1 MRHRLLPPMLSL
13 VAISIAAASP
23 DQTGVDPL
31 KTEGY
36 LLPPRA
42 IADAALAPWYKN
54 ISLGSLN
61 ATGLYALITDRD
73 GAPPLARLARP
84 YEKLGGLQVDRQAVR
99 ERSLYVRSAAGY
111 RILNTAT
118 GALKSVTIPTGA
130 RVSNAVWSPDGN
142 QFAFLAHFEDRSELW
157 VSDLEGRTHR
167 ATDRPLLPV
176 SVTNPTWT
184 RTGEL
189 AAIFRPDGFRG
200 LPERGPLP
208 SSPRILSST
217 PAKEKLVVFASLL
230 QTPEDTAI
238 YRTAVTGQLALVAP
252 GGRFRSVGKPAPYRG
267 IEVSPTGEF
276 FLATYLDGPVSYIL
290 PESSFGERDAIIDV
304 NGKEL
309 AELEKRPI
317 QTEDE
322 APKPKDDAR
331 RAIRWRADGAGL
343 SFLQLGPAD
352 KDKKRK
358 DRLLLWKAPFTDK
371 DVTTVYEQDN
381 RISSVN
387 YTSDAK
393 QFTVTDSQDGKTRI
407 RLFALG
413 KPESRTIAEFKADE
427 ADITGTLI
435 NAPDG
440 TLRINADRYVYFGG
454 TNKRQDV
461 LKDPV
466 RPWIEQVDL
475 TDGKRTRLFEG
486 AADAYESATMT
497 TNDAIVVSRQSR
509 TEVPDLY
516 AQNLTT
522 KTRLRLTENVNYVP
536 DLTRAKIEYIPVTRA
551 DGMKFWV
558 KVTSPAEGVF
568 RRKAFFWFYPSEF
581 KDQKA
586 YDDGRKNLNPN
597 LFTPV
602 SGGSKTILLRAG
614 YVLVEPD
621 CPIFANYGASNDSYV
636 PQLRNNLSAAI
647 DELAKRDII
656 DREKLAIGGH
666 SYGAFS
672 TMNALIHTPFFK
684 AGIAGDGN
692 YNRTLTPYGFQNE
705 SRPLWLGREVYLSM
719 SPILYA
725 DQINAA
731 VLMYHGGDDQNVG
744 TALINSERMFNA
756 LESLGKTAALYVYPY
771 EDHGQIAK
779 ETMLDQWARWVA
791 WLDKYVK

>member
-1 MRHRLLPPMLSL
+1 MRHRISSPLLSL
-13 VAISIAAASP
+13 AAISLASASLTQNSP
-23 DQTGVDPL
+23 DPL

-54 ISLGSLN
+54 TSLGSLN
-61 ATGLYALITDRD
+61 ATGQFSLITERD

-99 ERSLYVRSAAGY
+99 ERSLYVRSAVGF

-118 GALKSVTIPTGA
+118 GALQPVTIPNGA
-130 RVSNAVWSPDGN
+130 RVSNPVWSPDGN
-142 QFAFLAHFEDRSELW
+142 QIAFLAHFEDRSELW
-157 VSDLEGRTHR
+157 VSDLEGRTRR

-176 SVTNPTWT
+176 SVTTPEWT
-184 RTGEL
+184 NAGEL
-189 AAIFRPDGFRG
+189 VAIFRPDGFRG
-200 LPERGPLP
+200 LPARVPVP
-208 SSPRILSST
+208 SSPRILGT
-217 PAKEKLVVFASLL
+217 TTAKEKLYVFASLL
-230 QTPEDTAI
+230 QTPEDTEI
-238 YRTAVTGQLALVAP
+238 YRTAITGQLASVS
-252 GGRFRSVGKPAPYRG
+252 GGGKFRAIGKPAAYRG
-267 IEVSPTGEF
+267 IDASPTGEF
-276 FLATYLDGPVSYIL
+276 IVATYLDGPVSYVF
-290 PESSFGERDAIIDV
+290 PEGSFGERDALIDI

-309 AELEKRPI
+309 VELEKRPL

-322 APKPKDDAR
+322 PPKPKDDAR
-331 RAIRWRADGAGL
+331 RAVRWRPDGAGL

-358 DRLLLWKAPFTDK
+358 DRLVLWKAPFTDK
-371 DVTTVYEQDN
+371 DSTTVYEQDN

-387 YTSDAK
+387 YTADAK

-413 KPESRTIAEFKADE
+413 KPESRTVAEYKSDE
-427 ADITGTLI
+427 AETTGTLI
-435 NAPDG
+435 NTPNG
-440 TLRINADRYVYFGG
+440 FLRINSDRYLYFSG

-475 TDGKRTRLFEG
+475 TDGKRTRLFES
-486 AADAYESATMT
+486 AADAFESATMT
-497 TNDAIVVSRQSR
+497 TNDSVVVSRQSR
-509 TEVPDLY
+509 AEVPDLY

-522 KTRLRLTENVNYVP
+522 KTRLRLTQNINFVP

-621 CPIFANYGASNDSYV
+621 CPIFANYGSSNDSYV
-636 PQLRNNLSAAI
+636 PQLRNNLSAVV

-744 TALINSERMFNA
+744 TALLNSERMFNA
-756 LESLGKTAALYVYPY
+756 LESLGKTASLYVYPY

>member
-1 MRHRLLPPMLSL
+1 
-13 VAISIAAASP
+13 
-23 DQTGVDPL
+23 
-31 KTEGY
+31 
-36 LLPPRA
+36 
-42 IADAALAPWYKN
+42 
-54 ISLGSLN
+54 
-61 ATGLYALITDRD
+61 
-73 GAPPLARLARP
+73 
-84 YEKLGGLQVDRQAVR
+84 
-99 ERSLYVRSAAGY
+99 
-111 RILNTAT
+111 
-118 GALKSVTIPTGA
+118 
-130 RVSNAVWSPDGN
+130 
-142 QFAFLAHFEDRSELW
+142 
-157 VSDLEGRTHR
+157 
-167 ATDRPLLPV
+167 
-176 SVTNPTWT
+176 
-184 RTGEL
+184 
-189 AAIFRPDGFRG
+189 
-200 LPERGPLP
+200 
-208 SSPRILSST
+208 
-217 PAKEKLVVFASLL
+217 LVVFASLL
-230 QTPEDTAI
+230 QSPEDTAI

-252 GGRFRSVGKPAPYRG
+252 GGRFRTVGKPAPYRG
-267 IEVSPTGEF
+267 IEVSPTGDF

-331 RAIRWRADGAGL
+331 RAIRWRPDGAGL

-435 NAPDG
+435 NAPYG

-497 TNDAIVVSRQSR
+497 TMTTNDAIVVSRQSR

-536 DLTRAKIEYIPVTRA
+536 DLTRAKIDYIPVTRA

-621 CPIFANYGASNDSYV
+621 CPIFSNYGASNDSYV